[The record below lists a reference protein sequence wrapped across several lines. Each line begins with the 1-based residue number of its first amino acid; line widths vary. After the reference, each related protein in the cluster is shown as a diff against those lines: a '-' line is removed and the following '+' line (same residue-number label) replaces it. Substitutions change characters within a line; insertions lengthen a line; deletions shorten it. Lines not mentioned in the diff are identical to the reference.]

1 MTVLPSKRTAPP
13 RMRFQRLPGL
23 YRRWELGQVAGPGN
37 DFHLEEAGTTSDG
50 IPLFA
55 VFRRE
60 PTSAAKE

>member
-1 MTVLPSKRTAPP
+1 MTPPSHRRAAQP
-13 RMRFQRLPGL
+13 RERFQRLPGL
-23 YRRWELGQVAGPGN
+23 YRRWELGQVVEPGK

-55 VFRRE
+55 VYRRE